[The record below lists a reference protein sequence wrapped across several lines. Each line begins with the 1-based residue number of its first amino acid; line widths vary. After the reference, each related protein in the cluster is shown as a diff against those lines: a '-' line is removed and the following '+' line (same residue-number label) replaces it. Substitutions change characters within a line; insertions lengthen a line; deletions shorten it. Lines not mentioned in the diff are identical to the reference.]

1 MDTAP
6 TATTPAS
13 YTPAPSARLTFL
25 AAFRREHATTMKVL
39 RAFPGEQSELRP
51 HTRSNSAR
59 QLAWTFV
66 IEERLMIRALAG
78 TPMLGDGAFPASPD
92 SWDEVLATLEESAAE
107 VVRLLEAAD
116 DAVMGGTVQFF
127 VAPKQVG
134 DIPTVDFL
142 WFMLHDQIHHRG
154 QLSVYLRIAGAKVPS
169 IYGPSADE
177 PWN

>member
-1 MDTAP
+1 MDTAASS
-6 TATTPAS
+6 TAPS
-13 YTPAPSARLTFL
+13 FSPAPSVRQTFL
-25 AAFRREHATTMKVL
+25 AAFRREHATTVKVL
-39 RAFPGEQSELRP
+39 HAFPAEQSELRP
-51 HTRSNSAR
+51 STRSNSAR

-78 TPMLGDGAFPASPD
+78 VPALGPDAFPASPD
-92 SWDEVLATLEESAAE
+92 TWEEILADLDASAAE
-107 VVRLLEAAD
+107 VVRLLETSD
-116 DAVMGGTVQFF
+116 DGVMSGTVQFF

-169 IYGPSADE
+169 IYGPSGDE

>member
-1 MDTAP
+1 METAP
-6 TATTPAS
+6 SPAAPPA
-13 YTPAPSARLTFL
+13 YVPAPSPRLTFL
-25 AAFRREHATTMKVL
+25 GAFRREHATTMKVL
-39 RAFPGEQSELRP
+39 RAFPAEQSELRP
-51 HTRSNSAR
+51 STKSNSAR

-66 IEERLMIRALAG
+66 IEELFMVRALAG
-78 TPMLGDGAFPASPD
+78 TPVLGQDAFPASPD
-92 SWDEVLATLEESAAE
+92 SWEEILDELARCAADVE
-107 VVRLLEAAD
+107 RLLESSD

-154 QLSVYLRIAGAKVPS
+154 QLSVYLRIAGARVPS

-177 PWN
+177 PWH

>member
-1 MDTAP
+1 MDTAQT
-6 TATTPAS
+6 TAAPAA

-25 AAFRREHATTMKVL
+25 AAFRREHATTTKVL

-59 QLAWTFV
+59 QIAWTFV
-66 IEERLMIRALAG
+66 IEEWLMIRALSG
-78 TPMLGDGAFPASPD
+78 GPVLGDGAFPASPD
-92 SWDEVLATLEESAAE
+92 SWDEILATLDERGAE
-107 VVRLLEAAD
+107 VTRLLESAD

-134 DIPTVDFL
+134 DMPTADFV

-177 PWN
+177 PWR